1 MAKAG
6 IVYVGTDDGLVTYS
20 DPGATGRWRSV
31 GHTLEG
37 RGVRA
42 IMAAEGDGD
51 GGADTLAV
59 IVGLADGGALSSGD
73 GGQNWRAAPPA
84 EAEILNALQSSTRPL
99 IATAQGIAQW
109 TGAHPPAPGADALA
123 MLAGK
128 YETLIAA
135 IADGTTLL
143 RSEDGGAN
151 WQPTTFTTPQQG
163 AITVIAPSSYHM
175 DTCWAGTSVGQ
186 ILRSDDRGR
195 TWDEVAR
202 EPTAIR
208 ALAVLRLI

>member
-20 DPGATGRWRSV
+20 DPGATGRWRRV

-37 RGVRA
+37 CGVRA
-42 IMAAEGDGD
+42 IIAAEGDGD
-51 GGADTLAV
+51 ERALAV
-59 IVGLADGGALSSGD
+59 IVGLSSGDALSSGD
-73 GGQNWRAAPPA
+73 GGQSWGAAPAA
-84 EAEILNALQSSTRPL
+84 EAEALGALRSSAHPL
-99 IATAQGIAQW
+99 IATAQGMAQW

-128 YETLIAA
+128 QETLIAA

-143 RSEDGGAN
+143 RSEDGGAS
-151 WQPTTFTTPQQG
+151 WQQPTFAAPLQG
-163 AITVIAPSSYHM
+163 VITVLAPSSYHM
-175 DTCWAGTSVGQ
+175 DICWAGTDAGQ
-186 ILRSDDRGR
+186 LLRSDDRGR
-195 TWDEVAR
+195 NWGEVAR

>member
-6 IVYVGTDDGLVTYS
+6 IVYVGTDQGLVTYS
-20 DPGATGRWRSV
+20 DPGATGRWRRV
-31 GHTLEG
+31 GQTLEG

-42 IMAAEGDGD
+42 IFATDGD
-51 GGADTLAV
+51 DGALAV
-59 IVGLADGGALSSGD
+59 IVSLSSGDAMSSGD
-73 GGQNWRAAPPA
+73 GGQSWEAAPPA
-84 EAEILNALQSSTRPL
+84 EAEALSALRTSTRPL

-128 YETLIAA
+128 QETLIAA

-151 WQPTTFTTPQQG
+151 WQQPAFSTPLQG
-163 AITVIAPSSYHM
+163 AITVLTPSSYHM
-175 DTCWAGTSVGQ
+175 DICWAGTDAGQ